1 MNLRSLILTCVLS
14 LASVATWA
22 ATDNWPQFR
31 GPAGDGHSEAK
42 GLPTKWSETENIKW
56 ATPVHGRGWGCPVIW
71 GKQVWVPTA
80 TEDGKQ
86 LFAVC
91 LDKDTGKIVF
101 DQKLFDI
108 AAPQF
113 AHKFNSYASPT
124 PVIEDGRVYITF
136 GSPGTACIDTKTF
149 KVLWQRTDIECNHYR
164 GAGSSPIIY
173 QNLLIMNYDGS
184 DHQFVLALDKNTGK
198 TVWQTK
204 RSIDF
209 MDLNKEGKP
218 ESEGDWRKAYATPH
232 VAVINGVPE
241 LLSIGAKAFYGYEPL
256 TGKELWRV
264 EERGQ
269 HSAGTRPVV
278 GKGMIFW
285 PTGFAKGQLFAM
297 KAGGRGVFTSTNMVW
312 TTKRSVPNKP
322 SLLLVDEL
330 LFTIDDSGIATC
342 LDAVT
347 GAQIWNERI
356 GGNFSASP
364 LYADGK
370 IWFFSEQGKTTVIEA
385 SKTYKVLGE
394 SQLGDGFMASPA
406 VSGKALF
413 LRSRT
418 QVYRIEETPKVAGN

>member
-1 MNLRSLILTCVLS
+1 MNLRSLLLTCTLS
-14 LASVATWA
+14 LASVSAWA
-22 ATDNWPQFR
+22 GTDNWPQFR
-31 GPAGDGHSEAK
+31 GPEGDGHADAK
-42 GLPTKWSETENIKW
+42 GLPRKWSETENIKW

-71 GKQVWVPTA
+71 GKQLWIPTA

-91 LDKDTGKIVF
+91 LDKDTGKVVF

-124 PVIEDGRVYITF
+124 PVIEEGRVYVTF

-164 GAGSSPIIY
+164 GAGSSPILY
-173 QNLLIMNYDGS
+173 KNLLIMNFDGS
-184 DHQFVLALDKNTGK
+184 DHQFILALDKNTGK
-198 TVWQTK
+198 TVWETK
-204 RSIDF
+204 RSIDY

-218 ESEGDWRKAYATPH
+218 ESEGDWRKAFSTPH
-232 VAVINGVPE
+232 VAVFNGVPE

-278 GKGMIFW
+278 SKDMIYW

-322 SLLLVDEL
+322 SVLLVDEL
-330 LFTIDDSGIATC
+330 LFTIDDGGIATC
-342 LDAVT
+342 LNAKT
-347 GAQIWNERI
+347 GESIWNERI

-364 LYADGK
+364 FYADGL
-370 IWFFSEQGKTTVIEA
+370 IWFCSEQGKCTVIEA
-385 SKTYKVLGE
+385 SKTYKVVGE

-406 VSGKALF
+406 VSGKALY

-418 QVYRIEETPKVAGN
+418 QMYRIEESPTVAGK